1 MDVHRSSS
9 STKTAQQPSS
19 SIMHSSTLKTELP
32 PFHSGKQPHMDMSYQ
47 PKKEFP
53 PPPLTSTSS
62 GYTPGSKHHK
72 KHVPKY
78 TTPFPSPTTS
88 QPTSPLVDK
97 KPPTHVQTLLS
108 STNSKQVKGQI
119 YDLNKM
125 AGSITNTN
133 SSGNERRYK
142 GRTEGWWNCL
152 SLPPPSSH
160 PPTASAPVN
169 AANIVE
175 HKVSLS
181 NLNLPPSLSS
191 STGVTTPVTDS
202 SGMSPLKGR
211 VMG

>member
-9 STKTAQQPSS
+9 STKSAQQPSS
-19 SIMHSSTLKTELP
+19 AAIHSSTVKTEMPLL
-32 PFHSGKQPHMDMSYQ
+32 HSIKQPHVDMSYQ

-62 GYTPGSKHHK
+62 GYTPSSKHHK

-97 KPPTHVQTLLS
+97 KLPTHEQTLL

-125 AGSITNTN
+125 AGSITNTS
-133 SSGNERRYK
+133 SSGNDRRYK
-142 GRTEGWWNCL
+142 GRTGGWWNCL
-152 SLPPPSSH
+152 SLPPPSGH
-160 PPTASAPVN
+160 PPHASVPMNV
-169 AANIVE
+169 VE
-175 HKVSLS
+175 QKVSLS
-181 NLNLPPSLSS
+181 NLNLPPSLT
-191 STGVTTPVTDS
+191 STTIATTPATDS
-202 SGMSPLKGR
+202 PGGMSPLKSR